1 MDRDKQLLSVTKDNP
16 FMQNIDAEIVSL
28 RKDMIKNLSTTK
40 KGIQI
45 TNEQLKNSTASF
57 TNEINKVPPKQ
68 RIIMD
73 LTRQQT
79 IEETL
84 YTYLLQRKEETE
96 ITRTS
101 NLSIATVIDPAKSDY
116 LPYSPNIIIVFA
128 VAIFFGLV
136 FPIVRIYI
144 LELMNDK
151 VSTREDITNLCSIPI
166 LGEISHNKSNE
177 NIVALDSRSAIAEQ
191 FRALRTNLNFFI
203 NKNDEKVILL
213 TSSMSGEGKSFVTIN
228 LASVLAVSGKKVLMM
243 ELDLRKPKISNYL
256 GFDNSNGFS
265 NYIISSDTDASS
277 IIVPSNVN
285 ENLFIMSSGP
295 IPPNPTEL
303 ILDSRTDDLM
313 VKLRKEFDYILVD
326 APPVGLVTDAQLMDR
341 FCDMSIYI
349 VRQNFTFKD
358 QIKIADELYKNKKIK
373 KLSIVVNDIV
383 VKAGYGYSYGYGYGY
398 GYGYYQQNDGK
409 KNLFS
414 RLISKVKK

>member
-1 MDRDKQLLSVTKDNP
+1 
-16 FMQNIDAEIVSL
+16 
-28 RKDMIKNLSTTK
+28 
-40 KGIQI
+40 
-45 TNEQLKNSTASF
+45 
-57 TNEINKVPPKQ
+57 
-68 RIIMD
+68 
-73 LTRQQT
+73 
-79 IEETL
+79 
-84 YTYLLQRKEETE
+84 
-96 ITRTS
+96 
-101 NLSIATVIDPAKSDY
+101 
-116 LPYSPNIIIVFA
+116 
-128 VAIFFGLV
+128 
-136 FPIVRIYI
+136 
-144 LELMNDK
+144 
-151 VSTREDITNLCSIPI
+151 
-166 LGEISHNKSNE
+166 
-177 NIVALDSRSAIAEQ
+177 
-191 FRALRTNLNFFI
+191 
-203 NKNDEKVILL
+203 VILL